1 METNTKL
8 QTALHITGIIIT
20 GIMKLLWYLFLIAVG
35 VAILLTS
42 ICVEASKPNKN
53 NYC

>member
-1 METNTKL
+1 MENSTKL
-8 QTALHITGIIIT
+8 QSALHITGIIIT

-35 VAILLTS
+35 IAVFFVSL
-42 ICVEASKPNKN
+42 CVEASKPNKN